1 MNINILTIIFLM
13 ALVTFLTRLMPFL
26 FGKKLK
32 DKPFII
38 YLGNHLPL
46 MIMPIL
52 VFSSLPPDT
61 FQKAFNFK
69 EELVGIIAVLILQKI
84 FEKPLL
90 SIFGGTFIYILFGSI
105 LNV

>member
-1 MNINILTIIFLM
+1 MNINILIIIFLM
-13 ALVTFLTRLMPFL
+13 ALVTFLTRLTPFL

-69 EELVGIIAVLILQKI
+69 EELVGIIAVLILQKL

>member
-1 MNINILTIIFLM
+1 MNFNILTIIFLM
-13 ALVTFLTRLMPFL
+13 ALVTFLTRLTPFL

-69 EELVGIIAVLILQKI
+69 EELVGIISVLILQKL

-90 SIFGGTFIYILFGSI
+90 SIFGGTFIYILLGSI

>member
-1 MNINILTIIFLM
+1 MNLNILTIIFLM
-13 ALVTFLTRLMPFL
+13 ALVTFLTRLTPFL

-61 FQKAFNFK
+61 FQKAFNLK
-69 EELVGIIAVLILQKI
+69 EELVGIIAVLILQKL

>member
-1 MNINILTIIFLM
+1 MNINILIIIFLM
-13 ALVTFLTRLMPFL
+13 ALVTFLTRLTPFL

-52 VFSSLPPDT
+52 VYSSLPPDT

-69 EELVGIIAVLILQKI
+69 EELVGIIAVLILQKL

>member
-1 MNINILTIIFLM
+1 MNINILIIIFLM
-13 ALVTFLTRLMPFL
+13 AIVTFLTRLTPFL

-69 EELVGIIAVLILQKI
+69 EELIGIIAVLILQKS

-90 SIFGGTFIYILFGSI
+90 SIFGGTFIYILLGSI
-105 LNV
+105 LKA

>member
-13 ALVTFLTRLMPFL
+13 ALVTFLTRLTPFL

-52 VFSSLPPDT
+52 VFSSLPHDT

-69 EELVGIIAVLILQKI
+69 EELVGIIAVLILQKL

>member
-1 MNINILTIIFLM
+1 MNINILIIIFLM
-13 ALVTFLTRLMPFL
+13 ALVTFLTRLTPFI
-26 FGKKLK
+26 FGEKLK

-52 VFSSLPPDT
+52 VFSSLPHDT

-69 EELVGIIAVLILQKI
+69 EELVGIIAVLILQKL

-105 LNV
+105 LNN

>member
-13 ALVTFLTRLMPFL
+13 ALVTFLTRLTPFL

-61 FQKAFNFK
+61 FQKTFNFK
-69 EELVGIIAVLILQKI
+69 EELVGIIAVLILQKL

>member
-1 MNINILTIIFLM
+1 MNINVLTIIFLM
-13 ALVTFLTRLMPFL
+13 ALVTFLTRLTPFL

-61 FQKAFNFK
+61 FQKPFNFK
-69 EELVGIIAVLILQKI
+69 EELIGILATLILQKA

-90 SIFGGTFIYILFGSI
+90 SIFGGTFIYILLGS
-105 LNV
+105 LF